1 MKLLPKSEAIFGFIL
16 LCISSYSS
24 AELSPDQRIAK
35 VTGITLYN
43 QFKAISAT
51 PFLRIAADA
60 GDPEAQYYLGESI
73 RKNKRYITS
82 EAYSAYEAAALQGDI
97 YAMIRLAQEKS
108 DLCVAMNN
116 CPKGRKKAGEWGRM
130 ALDAATVKASEGDA
144 EAMYL
149 RYVVTGD
156 KKWLDKAAES
166 GFAYAQYFSGVMYRQ
181 SRGFFITP
189 SKRAETIEK
198 LMKSSAEGGYPQGML
213 EYGAILAEKKDL
225 QGYRFWNE
233 KAAATGYV
241 TAVFSHGWNLG
252 KEPSEFGYTYDSVK
266 SYALLNVLLEL
277 DGGGGMPD
285 YVNYILPGISAKM
298 TQQQIEEAKNL
309 SKQWKETHPPLSFF
323 PEKL

>member
-1 MKLLPKSEAIFGFIL
+1 MRQPKPRTIL
-16 LCISSYSS
+16 LSILILLFCTS
-24 AELSPDQRIAK
+24 AQAGLTQEQLQAK
-35 VTGITLYN
+35 EKGIELYN

-51 PFLRIAADA
+51 PELQIAANA
-60 GDPEAQYYLGESI
+60 GDHEAQYFLGESI
-73 RKNKRYITS
+73 RKNKRYMTA
-82 EAYSAYEAAALQGDI
+82 EAYSAYEASALQGDI

-108 DLCVAMNN
+108 DLCVTMNN

-130 ALDAATVKASEGDA
+130 ALDAATAKASEGDA

-149 RYVVTGD
+149 RYVVSGD

-181 SRGFFITP
+181 GRGFFITP

-213 EYGAILAEKKDL
+213 EYGAILAEKNDL

-252 KEPSEFGYTYDSVK
+252 KEPSEFGYTHDSVK
-266 SYALLNVLLEL
+266 SYALLNLLLEL